1 MNRVVCCSITA
12 AGAEIARKLPYEH
25 AHGGL
30 VASVERHW
38 DQVDGLVLIGA
49 TGIAVRAIAPHLS
62 RKAVDPAVVCVDD
75 AGRFAIALCG
85 GHAGAN
91 QLARE
96 LAGILG
102 AAPVVTTATDGS
114 GLPALDTL
122 PDLQADGDLAAVTRS
137 WLDGTPPALAFDDG
151 LEAWPIPPELRALPH
166 DGPHNRVVV
175 SDRLADESPASG
187 EVRLRPRSL
196 VLGVGASTGADP
208 DNLWELVW
216 SRLLAQ
222 RLEIRCVGAVATIDR
237 KLDEPAIRMLAERL
251 AVELRAFDAAT
262 LAAVAVP
269 NPSEA
274 AERAVGT
281 PSVSEAAA
289 LLAAGPRSNLI
300 AEKTVSS
307 SADSTLA
314 IARRR
319 APDGHLA
326 VVGLGP
332 GHPLKRTPEAS
343 AAVRHSDV
351 VIGYSTYI
359 ELADDLIEPR
369 QQIVRSPIGS
379 EEQRCRDA
387 LKLASEGHRVAL
399 VCSGDPG
406 VYAMASLVC
415 ELAGE
420 YGQPPLTV
428 VPGITA
434 ALSAAAVLGAPLG
447 HDHAAISLSDLLT
460 PWHVITRRLEA
471 AAAGDFVV
479 SLYNPRSARRTDQL
493 GEALRILASSR
504 PELTPAAVLTEI
516 GRPGEWVMR
525 TTLGELDP
533 STVGML
539 SLVVIGSSE
548 TRWIGERMVTPRGY
562 RTFTS

>member
-1 MNRVVCCSITA
+1 LNRVVCCSITA

-25 AHGGL
+25 THGGL
-30 VASVERHW
+30 VASVRQLW

-62 RKAVDPAVVCVDD
+62 GKAVDPAVVCVDD

-96 LAGILG
+96 LGGVLG
-102 AAPVVTTATDGS
+102 AVPVVTTATDGS

-122 PDLQADGDLAAVTRS
+122 PGLRADGDLAGVTRS
-137 WLDGTPPALAFDDG
+137 WLDGMPPALAFDND
-151 LEAWPIPPELRALPH
+151 LDAWPIPPELRALPH
-166 DGPHNRVVV
+166 DGPNRVVV
-175 SDRLADESPASG
+175 SDRLADERPLRG

-208 DNLWELVW
+208 DSLWELVR
-216 SRLLAQ
+216 SGLLAQ
-222 RLEIRCVGAVATIDR
+222 RLEIRSVGVVATIDR
-237 KLDEPAIRMLAERL
+237 KLNEPAVRELAERL
-251 AVELRAFDAAT
+251 AVELRGFDAAT

-274 AERAVGT
+274 ARRAVGT

-300 AEKTVSS
+300 AQKTVSS

-319 APDGHLA
+319 APEGHLA

-332 GHPLKRTPEAS
+332 GHPSKRTPEAS

-351 VIGYSTYI
+351 VIGYAAYV

-415 ELAGE
+415 ELSGE
-420 YGQPPLTV
+420 YGQPPLTI
-428 VPGITA
+428 VPGVTA
-434 ALSAAAVLGAPLG
+434 ALSAAAVLGSPLG

-479 SLYNPRSARRTDQL
+479 SLYNPRSARRTVQL

-504 PELTPAAVLTEI
+504 PASTPAAVLTEI
-516 GRPGEWVMR
+516 GRVGESVIR

-562 RTFTS
+562 PSSTS